1 MTHVGILPAPAT
13 GPVLPSEKR
22 TVSFLINH
30 NRKIPPV
37 KQVFPMG
44 GTIFSKDSHGM
55 YFDFDESVY
64 HDDLNMARNFAIP
77 LDYAGMSIPDAVSN

>member
-1 MTHVGILPAPAT
+1 MPHILT
-13 GPVLPSEKR
+13 
-22 TVSFLINH
+22 H

-55 YFDFDESVY
+55 YFEFDESVY
-64 HDDLNMARNFAIP
+64 HDDLNMARNLATP
-77 LDYAGMSIPDAVSN
+77 LDYADMSIPDAVSN